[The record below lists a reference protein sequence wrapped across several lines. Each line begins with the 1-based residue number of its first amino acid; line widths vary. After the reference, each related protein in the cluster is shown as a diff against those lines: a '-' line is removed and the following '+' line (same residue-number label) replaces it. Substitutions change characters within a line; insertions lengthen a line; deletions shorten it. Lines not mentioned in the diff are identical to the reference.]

1 MRVRRQKRNETSKKL
16 NMMKAHRE
24 RLKRERIRVNI
35 KYNDNKNKV
44 LPLQQTQKNQISLL
58 WNKEHEILLKNI
70 YRYGLFIRNTPG
82 IK

>member
-44 LPLQQTQKNQISLL
+44 LPLQ
-58 WNKEHEILLKNI
+58 
-70 YRYGLFIRNTPG
+70 
-82 IK
+82 